1 MATERAELPNV
12 GDPAPALDVETL
24 DGGRVSL
31 AEMQGGRHLVV
42 HFMREF
48 T

>member
-12 GDPAPALDVETL
+12 GDRAPALDLETL
-24 DGGRVSL
+24 DGRRVSL
-31 AEMQGGRHLVV
+31 ADVQGGRHLVV

>member
-1 MATERAELPNV
+1 MATDGAGLPGV
-12 GDPAPALDVETL
+12 GDRAPTLDAETL
-24 DGGRVSL
+24 DGRRVTL
-31 AEMQGGRHLVV
+31 DALQGGRHLVV